1 MFYYSNASQLYFD
14 FVYDQYLNVHSE
26 SKYLLDLINVID
38 WSVVPNFIHKRG
50 RLGYS
55 NQSILKALFVQ
66 MVMKLLESQDFY
78 IISFCINAMHSTW
91 LERTVLM
98 SFEPSVLG
106 NKSTAFFHSRY
117 WGTYRLES
125 FYFKPLSI
133 AS

>member
-14 FVYDQYLNVHSE
+14 FVYDQYLNEHSE

-91 LERTVLM
+91 LGPFSLM
-98 SFEPSVLG
+98 SWADFLHL
-106 NKSTAFFHSRY
+106 TFT
-117 WGTYRLES
+117 GTCQ
-125 FYFKPLSI
+125 
-133 AS
+133 

>member
-1 MFYYSNASQLYFD
+1 MSYYSNASQLYFD

-78 IISFCINAMHSTW
+78 IISFCINAMHST
-91 LERTVLM
+91 
-98 SFEPSVLG
+98 
-106 NKSTAFFHSRY
+106 
-117 WGTYRLES
+117 
-125 FYFKPLSI
+125 
-133 AS
+133 